1 MQHAAT
7 TRQTVSYLAI
17 IITGG
22 PLPNLANTHAQD
34 REVEVFCEV
43 SCFLTDPKKEGEWI
57 IMQRGKDRRE
67 LFRAIRVMRLPHE
80 QEGLTGSSPGKHPI
94 QTIISE
100 VLVVPNNL
108 GGLGRVKGLLK
119 FAFRRDR
126 GWSVNENHQGET
138 LLTQGKQGRG
148 ELQRFWNWY

>member
-1 MQHAAT
+1 
-7 TRQTVSYLAI
+7 
-17 IITGG
+17 
-22 PLPNLANTHAQD
+22 
-34 REVEVFCEV
+34 
-43 SCFLTDPKKEGEWI
+43 
-57 IMQRGKDRRE
+57 MQRGKDRRE

-94 QTIISE
+94 PNNTKMGLAYTILSE
-100 VLVVPNNL
+100 VVVLNNL
-108 GGLGRVKGLLK
+108 GGLGHVKGLLK
-119 FAFRRDR
+119 FAFGRDR